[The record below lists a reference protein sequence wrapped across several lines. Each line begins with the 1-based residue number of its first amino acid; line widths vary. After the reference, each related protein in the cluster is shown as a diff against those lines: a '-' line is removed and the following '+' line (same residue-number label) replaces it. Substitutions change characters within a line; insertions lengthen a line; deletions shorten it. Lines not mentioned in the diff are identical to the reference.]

1 MMMSQILKLVDSSK
15 TQKSNFFD
23 NEAFFL
29 QIKKVP
35 ILCIIGYNMV
45 KNSFL
50 VEVTS
55 KGS

>member
-1 MMMSQILKLVDSSK
+1 MMSQILKLVDSSK

-29 QIKKVP
+29 QIKKIP